1 MGNTWG
7 NGSEENLIDFIKLQP
22 TGAFTKAGQDIVT
35 STSNFY
41 LASVNGRRRFL
52 IRSRHV
58 ATRLVP
64 RPGARSSGKFR

>member
-35 STSNFY
+35 STSN
-41 LASVNGRRRFL
+41 
-52 IRSRHV
+52 I
-58 ATRLVP
+58 
-64 RPGARSSGKFR
+64 

>member
-22 TGAFTKAGQDIVT
+22 TGAFTKAGQDIV
-35 STSNFY
+35 SSISNFY

-52 IRSRHV
+52 IRLRHF
-58 ATRLVP
+58 ATLLGAQP
-64 RPGARSSGKFR
+64 AARSSGKFR